1 MKRVFFKG
9 FELVVYDSV
18 YEPRE
23 DSFLLAENVKVKP
36 GIKALDMGCGCG
48 IQAINLALQR
58 ADVLAADINERAVA
72 NTIENARRCGLSDKI
87 STVQSDLFNA
97 VENRKFDC
105 IVFNPPYLPASRLK
119 DASVEGGKYGY
130 ELLHKFLDKIPLH
143 LKENGFCY
151 FVQSSLDGELRT
163 KRKLKKL
170 GLGFEIV
177 ARQKLF
183 FEELMVFK
191 AFFSKL

>member
-23 DSFLLAENVKVKP
+23 DSFLLAESVRVKP
-36 GIKALDMGCGCG
+36 RCYALDMGCGCG

-58 ADVLAADINERAVA
+58 ADVLAVDINERAVA
-72 NTIENARRCGLSDKI
+72 NTIENAKRCGLSDNI
-87 STVQSDLFNA
+87 SAIQSDLFNA
-97 VENRKFDC
+97 IGNKRFDC
-105 IVFNPPYLPASRLK
+105 IVFNPPYLPTSHLK
-119 DASVEGGKYGY
+119 DISVEGGKNGY
-130 ELLHKFLDKIPLH
+130 ELLHKFLDKLPMH
-143 LKENGFCY
+143 LKKDGFCY

-163 KRKLKKL
+163 KRKLKKI
-170 GLGFEIV
+170 GLGFEVV

-183 FEELMVFK
+183 FEELIVFK